1 MQNIAICGLATTVA
15 MQNIAICGLAITVAM
30 QNIPICE
37 LATTVVSPM
46 FANSG
51 PRKEVAYETA
61 DVLTAFERYSDAI
74 RLPFEAK

>member
-1 MQNIAICGLATTVA
+1 MVHVCNSGIKTTVA
-15 MQNIAICGLAITVAM
+15 MQNIAICGLA
-30 QNIPICE
+30 
-37 LATTVVSPM
+37 TTVVNPM